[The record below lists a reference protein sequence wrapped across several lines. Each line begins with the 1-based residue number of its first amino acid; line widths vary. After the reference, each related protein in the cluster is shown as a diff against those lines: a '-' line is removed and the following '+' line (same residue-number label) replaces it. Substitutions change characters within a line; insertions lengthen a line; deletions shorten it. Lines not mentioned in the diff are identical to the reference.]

1 MGECEGYRC
10 SISIQS
16 KTEGRRNKMNPFL
29 KKLGLAEDTRAVI
42 IHTDDIGMCHASVQA
57 FKDLWAFGTI
67 TSGAVMVPCPWFP
80 AVAQMCRENPDIDM
94 GVHATLNAEW
104 ENYRWGPVSTRDP
117 ESGLLDADGYFNQ
130 WHQAVYDHARP
141 EAVENEVNAQIERAL
156 AAGIDVT
163 HVDSHM
169 GTIMNPK
176 FIQSY
181 IQAAASR
188 LLPNMLPRLDAQ
200 GMDLMGL
207 SADEKLLYEPMMQQF
222 EKMGLP
228 MVDGIH
234 GLPLDQPNPDRQMEI
249 AKDLLGNLPVGIT
262 HFIFHPSI
270 DTAELRSI
278 APDWESRVSNY
289 NTFMS
294 DELKKFIEG
303 EDIKLIGYRQIR
315 EAMRKG

>member
-1 MGECEGYRC
+1 M
-10 SISIQS
+10 
-16 KTEGRRNKMNPFL
+16 NANPFL
-29 KKLGLAEDTRAVI
+29 EKLGFSDNDRVVI

-57 FKDLWAFGTI
+57 FKDLWDFGTI
-67 TSGAVMVPCPWFP
+67 TSGATMVPCPWFP
-80 AVAQMCRENPDIDM
+80 AVAQMCREHPDMDM

-104 ENYRWGPVSTRDP
+104 ESYRWGPVSTRDP

-130 WHQAVYDHARP
+130 WHQAVYDHAKP
-141 EAVENEVNAQIERAL
+141 EAVERELHAQIERAL

-188 LLPNMLPRLDAQ
+188 LLPNMLPRIDAQ
-200 GMDLMGL
+200 GMDIMGL
-207 SADEKLLYEPMMQQF
+207 RDEEKMAYTPMMQQF
-222 EKMGLP
+222 EIMGIP
-228 MVDGIH
+228 MLDGLL
-234 GLPLDQPNPDRQMEI
+234 GMPLDQPEGQTEI
-249 AKDLLGNLPVGIT
+249 AKNLLGNLPIGIT

-294 DELKKFIEG
+294 DEIKKFIEA
-303 EDIKLIGYRQIR
+303 EDLKLIGYRPVR
-315 EAMRKG
+315 EALRKG